1 MHDARWATQM
11 HAAPMVDDDAI
22 WTRRLAEESEESES
36 SPGVAVDELQALSQQ
51 MYCNRIQ

>member
-1 MHDARWATQM
+1 MHDARWATPKR
-11 HAAPMVDDDAI
+11 AAPIVGDDAI

-36 SPGVAVDELQALSQQ
+36 SPGVAVADLQVLSEQ